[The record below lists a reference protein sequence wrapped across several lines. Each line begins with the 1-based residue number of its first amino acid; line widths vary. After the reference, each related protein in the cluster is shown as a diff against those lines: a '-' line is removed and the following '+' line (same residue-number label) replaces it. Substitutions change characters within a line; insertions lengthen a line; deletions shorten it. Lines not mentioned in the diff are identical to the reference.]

1 MKIDKLLDLQALL
14 EGRARPFDTYGEE
27 LNHHYSKSRG
37 DYMDITDMDL
47 CHLVRA
53 HSNLLERFNRIK
65 DQVNIEEAAE

>member
-1 MKIDKLLDLQALL
+1 MKVDKLLDLQALL
-14 EGRARPFDTYGEE
+14 EGRARPSDTYEG
-27 LNHHYSKSRG
+27 LNQHYSKSKG